1 MFNVHLEGVRS
12 IIEMSGGADVL
23 IPKMPKLRAQ
33 LAMFIWYY
41 SYLPVQNAL
50 LTRLKV

>member
-1 MFNVHLEGVRS
+1 MFNLHLEGVRS
-12 IIEMSGGADVL
+12 IIEMAGGAEFL

-41 SYLPVQNAL
+41 NSYLF
-50 LTRLKV
+50 TDIH